1 VTDAAGLPLVVRTGP
16 ADQPDAEMA
25 LEVLDAIPP
34 CGGRRGR
41 PRHRPGIFRGD
52 GAYGIKAIIAAVV
65 QRRVR
70 SLLAPYGKARKEHG
84 SGLGKT
90 RYVVER
96 SLSWMSNFRRLK
108 LCYERTG
115 GHFQAF
121 HELAACLICANRIE
135 QLDLVDS
142 GF

>member
-1 VTDAAGLPLVVRTGP
+1 MTDANGLPLVVRTGP
-16 ADQPDAEMA
+16 ANQPDAELA
-25 LEVLDAIPP
+25 LELLDAIPP
-34 CGGRRGR
+34 CGGRKGR
-41 PRHRPGIFRGD
+41 PRHRPRTFQGD
-52 GAYGIKAIIAAVV
+52 GAYGIKAIIAEVV
-65 QRRVR
+65 QRRVH
-70 SLLAPYGKARKEHG
+70 SLLAPYGKSRATHG

-108 LCYERTG
+108 LCYERFG
-115 GHFQAF
+115 EHFQAF

-135 QLDLVDS
+135 QLGLT